1 MHKIMVNNL
10 LFSMLLEPVH
20 LLNLLVYDLFNN
32 THSDRDTGRMPEEA
46 LDPHIQ
52 EGAENV

>member
-1 MHKIMVNNL
+1 MVDNL

-46 LDPHIQ
+46 LAPYAQ
-52 EGAENV
+52 GAENFRPF